1 MRWLVSDALA
11 QPATGAAKSE
21 GGVSLVGSVD
31 LTKGV
36 DFGSPLLLALLIV
49 FFVCILIILILY
61 SLLRRFLDFNIAHA
75 DERRG
80 EDDHARVNEFWSSY
94 GQIVISLFLI
104 MAVSVLLILRVIS
117 AEAGLPILSGI
128 SGFAIGRGGARDGKP
143 GQPPKPPDAPDPAPA
158 AAAADAPRG

>member
-49 FFVCILIILILY
+49 ILY

-158 AAAADAPRG
+158 ADAADAPRG

>member
-49 FFVCILIILILY
+49 ILY

-75 DERRG
+75 DEHRG

-143 GQPPKPPDAPDPAPA
+143 GQPPKPADAPDPAPA
-158 AAAADAPRG
+158 ADAPRG